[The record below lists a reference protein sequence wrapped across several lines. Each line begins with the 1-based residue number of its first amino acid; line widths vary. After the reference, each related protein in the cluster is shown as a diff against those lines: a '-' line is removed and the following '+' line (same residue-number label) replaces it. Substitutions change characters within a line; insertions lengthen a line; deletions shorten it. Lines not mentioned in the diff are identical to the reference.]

1 LEVKMKKRIKQ
12 FREFVTLS
20 NYKKVIIRPTIDKDK
35 EMVYELFQRA
45 DESDMIFLKDK
56 VKNKET
62 VERWYSEID
71 FLKVLPIIAQYEN
84 KIVGNTTLHF
94 MTKSKRHMAEI
105 RIFLDKDF
113 RGIGLGSYLVKS
125 QIKIAKELGL
135 KFIIAEIISEHYKLI
150 KSFRRLGFS
159 RKCDLEDYFMTD
171 TGKTYDVTI
180 MMHDLQERESFEF

>member
-1 LEVKMKKRIKQ
+1 MKRIKQ

-20 NYKKVIIRPTIDKDK
+20 NYKKVLIRPTIEKDKDLLYDMFIK
-35 EMVYELFQRA
+35 A
-45 DESDMIFLKDK
+45 DENDVIFLKDK
-56 VKNKET
+56 VKDKAT
-62 VERWYSEID
+62 VERWYSNID
-71 FLKVLPIIAQYEN
+71 FSKVFPVVALYQD
-84 KIVGNTTLHF
+84 KIVGSTTLHF

-135 KFIIAEIISEHYKLI
+135 KYVIAEIISEHYKLI
-150 KSFRRLGFS
+150 KSFRKLGFS

-171 TGKTYDVTI
+171 SGEMYDVTI
-180 MMHDLQERESFEF
+180 MIYDLQQQESYEF

>member
-1 LEVKMKKRIKQ
+1 MKRIKQ

-20 NYKKVIIRPTIDKDK
+20 NYKKVLIRPTIEKDKDLVF
-35 EMVYELFQRA
+35 EMFQRSET
-45 DESDMIFLKDK
+45 DDMIFLKDK
-56 VKNKET
+56 VKNRET
-62 VERWYSEID
+62 VERWYQELD
-71 FLKVLPIIAQYEN
+71 YTKVFPVIAQYDN

-105 RIFLDKDF
+105 RIFLDKEF

-135 KFIIAEIISEHYKLI
+135 KYVIAEIISEHYKLI
-150 KSFRRLGFS
+150 KSFRKLGFS

-171 TGKTYDVTI
+171 TGKMYDVTI
-180 MMHDLQERESFEF
+180 MMYDLQQQESFEF

>member
-1 LEVKMKKRIKQ
+1 MKRIRQ

-20 NYKKVIIRPTIDKDK
+20 NYKKVLIRPTIEKDL
-35 EMVYELFQRA
+35 ELVYDMFQRA
-45 DESDMIFLKDK
+45 DDDDMIFLKDK
-56 VKNKET
+56 VKNKGT
-62 VERWYSEID
+62 VERWYQNID
-71 FLKVLPIIAQYEN
+71 FSRVFPVVAMYQD
-84 KIVGNTTLHF
+84 KIVGSTTLHF

-135 KFIIAEIISEHYKLI
+135 KYVIAEIISEHYKLI
-150 KSFRRLGFS
+150 KSFRKLGFS

-171 TGKTYDVTI
+171 KGKLYDITI
-180 MMHDLQERESFEF
+180 MMYDLQQKESFEF

>member
-1 LEVKMKKRIKQ
+1 MKKRIKQ

-56 VKNKET
+56 VKNRET

-71 FLKVLPIIAQYEN
+71 FSKVLPIIAQYED

-105 RIFLDKDF
+105 RIFLDKEF

-150 KSFRRLGFS
+150 KSFRKLGFS
-159 RKCDLEDYFMTD
+159 RKCDLEDYFMTESGD
-171 TGKTYDVTI
+171 TYDVTI
-180 MMHDLQERESFEF
+180 MMYDLQKKESFEF